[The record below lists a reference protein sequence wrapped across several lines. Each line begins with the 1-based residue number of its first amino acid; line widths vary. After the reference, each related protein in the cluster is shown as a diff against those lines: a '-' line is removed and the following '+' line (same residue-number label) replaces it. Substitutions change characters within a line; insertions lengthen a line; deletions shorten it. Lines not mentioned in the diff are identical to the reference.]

1 MTLKKSWD
9 ILVMMMKL
17 ESSRMG
23 WKWTMKSRIKNK
35 LLFCISTIIIFLSGC
50 VQNGSSEQITESS
63 AIESHRVQDT
73 KTLEDTE
80 TLNTVVGADI
90 LETKETEKNG
100 SLETEEFE
108 SEEAISHDYASVFER
123 ADYASIYEKAINYA
137 IPVLCEE
144 GYEILCENICVNPKS
159 VYEDSWL
166 VEQLED
172 ILDSCRDWESAA
184 TDYFLFDLNDD
195 GIDEYIVSIDAP
207 GWVGTSGNLV
217 EILRKNEDGS
227 PDTIFYV
234 IAELYFDKNEY
245 LPLTVLNDKSDG
257 YYKIVFP
264 FTGMIWEYNG
274 EEDRYFTCYP
284 YRPDE

>member
-1 MTLKKSWD
+1 MYKK
-9 ILVMMMKL
+9 
-17 ESSRMG
+17 
-23 WKWTMKSRIKNK
+23 
-35 LLFCISTIIIFLSGC
+35 IIIVFLMLVVFFFLIIEYYQGE
-50 VQNGSSEQITESS
+50 NYIKKTE
-63 AIESHRVQDT
+63 IIDFN
-73 KTLEDTE
+73 D
-80 TLNTVVGADI
+80 VGADI

-108 SEEAISHDYASVFER
+108 SEEAISYDYASVYER
-123 ADYASIYEKAINYA
+123 AINYA
-137 IPVLCEE
+137 IPVLREE

-172 ILDSCRDWESAA
+172 ILDTCKDCEWAA

-207 GWVGTSGNLV
+207 GWAGSSGHHV

-227 PDTIFYV
+227 PDRIFNV
-234 IAELYFDKNEY
+234 TAELYFDKNEY

-274 EEDRYFTCYP
+274 EEDEYFTCYQ
-284 YRPDE
+284 YRPYE